1 MVKET
6 VECVEKKECREKP
19 RVPDLPKNIG
29 SIPKPDETLVIEKQP
44 SPFGNQIK
52 TFLFLFVL

>member
-19 RVPDLPKNIG
+19 RVPDLPKNIV
-29 SIPKPDETLVIEKQP
+29 SISKPDKTLVIEKQP
-44 SPFGNQIK
+44 SRFEN
-52 TFLFLFVL
+52 

>member
-6 VECVEKKECREKP
+6 VECVEKRECREKP

-29 SIPKPDETLVIEKQP
+29 SFPKPDKTLVIEKQP
-44 SPFGNQIK
+44 SRFRN
-52 TFLFLFVL
+52 